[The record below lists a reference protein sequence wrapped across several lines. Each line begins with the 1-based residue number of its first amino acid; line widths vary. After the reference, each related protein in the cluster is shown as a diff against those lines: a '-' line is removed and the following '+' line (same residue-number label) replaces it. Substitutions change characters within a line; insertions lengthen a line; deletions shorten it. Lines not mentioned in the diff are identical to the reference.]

1 MPFGRPAAESQIER
15 LRPSAERYAARIPG
29 LAPRTWDKRRACGPG
44 WALLGDAAGF
54 ADPVTGEGIYYA
66 LKSAELF
73 TQAYLAGEPLTYEE
87 LWRADFGAELKRASQ
102 MRRRF
107 YGNFWGAPF
116 TDRMIEFARGHRGIR
131 KVLGQLVAGDQGY
144 VDLKKKLA
152 RGALKPL

>member
-1 MPFGRPAAESQIER
+1 
-15 LRPSAERYAARIPG
+15 LRHTAERYAARIPG
-29 LAPRTWDKRRACGPG
+29 LAPRTWDTRSACGEG

-66 LKSAELF
+66 IRSAELF
-73 TQAYLAGEPLTYEE
+73 ADAYLAGEPLAYEQK
-87 LWRADFGAELKRASQ
+87 WRNDFGAELRRASQ

-144 VDLKKKLA
+144 TDLKKKLA
-152 RGALKPL
+152 RSALKP